1 MTDDIQVHPLSWPFG
16 RPRLNN
22 SRHSAFKITHERA
35 VRFVID
41 EIRRLGGSRPIISTN
56 IPLRNDGLP
65 YANFRKPDDRAA
77 AVYFTRRGKQMCFA
91 CDKWDQ
97 VHDNIYAIGKTIEAL
112 RGIERWG
119 TGDMVEQA
127 FDDDIRLSRNIRLE
141 IAQKARHLACG
152 GGNRRLIVGC
162 NGHCN
167 DGFGNEIQSPF
178 DLTMPETPS
187 DPVLNQNLADSA
199 RHN

>member
-1 MTDDIQVHPLSWPFG
+1 MADEIQAYPLAWPFG
-16 RPRLNN
+16 RHRNG
-22 SRHSAFKITHERA
+22 SARQSAFKIAHERA

-65 YANFRKPDDRAA
+65 YANHRKPDDRAA

-127 FDDDIRLSRNIRLE
+127 FSGFTALPAPKSPYEILGVRPGASRTE
-141 IAQKARHLACG
+141 IEAAYREKAKRVHPDTG
-152 GGNRRLIVGC
+152 GSAAAMA
-162 NGHCN
+162 
-167 DGFGNEIQSPF
+167 E
-178 DLTMPETPS
+178 
-187 DPVLNQNLADSA
+187 LNSA
-199 RHN
+199 REQLRERAA

>member
-1 MTDDIQVHPLSWPFG
+1 MTDDIQAFPLSWPFG
-16 RPRLNN
+16 RPR
-22 SRHSAFKITHERA
+22 SRSAGSSRFKITHERA
-35 VRFVID
+35 VRYVID
-41 EIRRLGGSRPIISTN
+41 EIRRLGGARPIISTN

-65 YANFRKPDDRAA
+65 YANYRKPDDRAA

-127 FDDDIRLSRNIRLE
+127 FTGFVALPAPKSPWEILGVRPGASREE
-141 IAQKARHLACG
+141 IQMAYHAKAKFAHSALG
-152 GGNRRLIVGC
+152 GG
-162 NGHCN
+162 
-167 DGFGNEIQSPF
+167 EAQ
-178 DLTMPETPS
+178 
-187 DPVLNQNLADSA
+187 LAEFNVA
-199 RHN
+199 RDKLLKEAA